1 MQPEGVL
8 EAEQESKSRR
18 GRRGGRHKTPKSRPS
33 LSVNQKV
40 KIAEEEL
47 DHIKKEQEEA
57 ATNAEKL
64 IDSLRVRSRARR
76 PARAASRA
84 CDPPDRPSSRRQ
96 TFASRS

>member
-1 MQPEGVL
+1 ML

-18 GRRGGRHKTPKSRPS
+18 GRRGTRHKTPKSRPS

-40 KIAEEEL
+40 KIAEDEL

-64 IDSLRVRSRARR
+64 IDSLRVRSRPRR
-76 PARAASRA
+76 AARAASRA
-84 CDPPDRPSSRRQ
+84 RGPATRPCSRKQ
-96 TFASRS
+96 TFASQS